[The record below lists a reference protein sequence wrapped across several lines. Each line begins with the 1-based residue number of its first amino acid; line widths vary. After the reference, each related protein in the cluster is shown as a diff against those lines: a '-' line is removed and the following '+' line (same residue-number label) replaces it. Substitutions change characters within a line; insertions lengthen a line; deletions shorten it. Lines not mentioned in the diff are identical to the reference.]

1 MLWLDV
7 LPVISAIV
15 VIAGLGLKAGRIL
28 EKLDNVVKEA
38 NKIGADL
45 KEVKAELKEHDKRLT
60 VLEAKFS
67 EITKKLAVT

>member
-1 MLWLDV
+1 MLWLDY

-38 NKIGADL
+38 NKTEAEL
-45 KEVKAELKEHDKRLT
+45 KEVKAELKEQDKRLT